1 LCNYVANRGAEYS
14 VLEKHAPEIVPG
26 VPPLPTMR
34 FGNRFGSVVVT
45 ELIGERQLADVS
57 IEIVDH
63 VAVRRLAWRKVVS
76 ASSTYEDVHDP
87 VRVVVDDLVKFL
99 RCHPIELHVLA
110 D

>member
-1 LCNYVANRGAEYS
+1 
-14 VLEKHAPEIVPG
+14 
-26 VPPLPTMR
+26 MR